1 MVNEDYTP
9 SENEKEILRILKEGR
24 DSGGPWGRANPLFL
38 REETGLNKQQVNYS
52 LNQLAAAGWITKL
65 TEGLYEFVSDPRTD
79 P

>member
-1 MVNEDYTP
+1 MVNKEYTP
-9 SENEKEILRILKEGR
+9 SENEEAILKILKEGR
-24 DSGGPWGRANPLFL
+24 DSGEPWGRANPLFL

-52 LNQLAAAGWITKL
+52 LNQLAAAGWVTKL